1 MGCRNDPTIRR
12 RTASF
17 AVALALAAAFGAV
30 AGAAAPPAWAT
41 VAGISCTGW
50 QYDTYTPGITNALQP
65 TTVGLDG
72 DLNVIDDHSPTGS
85 CVAIGSRATAGEQDE
100 TLPLLDISCTQLFV
114 VSPPQTIHWNDG
126 QSSTFTG
133 IATTVRGA
141 SNTVLTDTG
150 TVVSGEFA
158 GDVAVFTLIAPNLA
172 FANCAT
178 PDGVTTLDFAATLT
192 FTP

>member
-1 MGCRNDPTIRR
+1 
-12 RTASF
+12 
-17 AVALALAAAFGAV
+17 
-30 AGAAAPPAWAT
+30 
-41 VAGISCTGW
+41 
-50 QYDTYTPGITNALQP
+50 
-65 TTVGLDG
+65 
-72 DLNVIDDHSPTGS
+72 
-85 CVAIGSRATAGEQDE
+85 
-100 TLPLLDISCTQLFV
+100 

-150 TVVSGEFA
+150 TVVSGEFV